1 MLCAAAKREAW
12 VALFFDLK
20 RMMRIDGARSPR
32 AAYSLWVHRL
42 GLHHPHV
49 VPPWFAL
56 LYSLSRYP
64 APVIMAC
71 VGYRGA
77 GQKKKAPPRRGGDR
91 I

>member
-64 APVIMAC
+64 APVIIIGDELRTAC
-71 VGYRGA
+71 PASG
-77 GQKKKAPPRRGGDR
+77 KTPRVFER
-91 I
+91 